1 MKKIFAI
8 VCMAAMVVACGEK
21 KAAATTEANANATE
35 ATTEVAAEAEAPA
48 EEVPADAASI
58 AGFNPEDLK
67 VEGVVAEVKVGVV
80 KGKDASV
87 VYIPVKRSDESYKA
101 FSKAVF
107 DKIKAETGRVGND
120 MKEEI
125 TEPVLDADIFV
136 YTYKVDGHD
145 IYCTLSNCG
154 GEMGSDYE
162 IIFTKY

>member
-8 VCMAAMVVACGEK
+8 VCMTAMVAACGEK
-21 KAAATTEANANATE
+21 KAEATTEANANATE

-48 EEVPADAASI
+48 DAASI
-58 AGFNPEDLK
+58 ACFNPEDLK
-67 VEGVVAEVKVGVV
+67 VEGVISEVKVGEV

-87 VYIPVKRSDESYKA
+87 VYIPVKKSADSYKA
-101 FSKAVF
+101 FSTAVF
-107 DKIKAETGRVGND
+107 NKIKAETGRVGND
-120 MKEEI
+120 MKEDI

-154 GEMGSDYE
+154 GEKGSDYE